1 MYIKNKLFKNLWP
14 LTNIRELWTC
24 RCRNLR
30 VWKWKLTCF
39 NLAWNIFC
47 PQLIGSAAL
56 GCEFRRCSHRDHAE
70 NTSVR
75 PLVLHLR
82 HKDRLPSLYMFCHGI
97 FSLHYINLEYFN
109 SRLHIRIYSRSL
121 LNHLIFA
128 TYLSNNIPHSLYNH
142 AQPIFQIT
150 SKRSL
155 WLCDCS
161 WSELEWYKDTRWSER
176 VQVMVGNG

>member
-39 NLAWNIFC
+39 NLARNIFC

-56 GCEFRRCSHRDHAE
+56 GCEFRRGSHRDHAE
-70 NTSVR
+70 YTSVR
-75 PLVLHLR
+75 PLVLRLR
-82 HKDRLPSLYMFCHGI
+82 HRDRLPSLYMFCHGN

-109 SRLHIRIYSRSL
+109 SRLHIRIY
-121 LNHLIFA
+121 NM
-128 TYLSNNIPHSLYNH
+128 PHPLYNH
-142 AQPIFQIT
+142 KLPNFQIT

-155 WLCDCS
+155 WLCDGS
-161 WSELEWYKDTRWSER
+161 WLVRIR
-176 VQVMVGNG
+176 VL